1 MCNDP
6 VVRESTVFLKT
17 WKKGGVDVAERAK
30 GSTTVHQARD
40 RSSQVALGLVDHVK
54 DFNFYP
60 NSSERPLNGL
70 KMGDN
75 MNRFTFSK
83 SSC

>member
-1 MCNDP
+1 MCKDP
-6 VVRESTVFLKT
+6 VVREGNVFLKT

-30 GSTTVHQARD
+30 RSTTVYQARD

-54 DFNFYP
+54 DLNFYP
-60 NSSERPLNGL
+60 KSSGRPLNGL